1 VFIEAAWLLARLQPR
16 WRQLAQR
23 LLGRGKPSTVA
34 VAAVANRFVRWLYH
48 EGVRQQ
54 AAA

>member
-1 VFIEAAWLLARLQPR
+1 MEQLQPH
-16 WRQLAQR
+16 WRELAQR
-23 LLGRGKPSTVA
+23 LKARGKPSSVA

-48 EGVRQQ
+48 EGMHQQ

>member
-1 VFIEAAWLLARLQPR
+1 MFVRLQPR

-23 LLGRGKPSTVA
+23 LKERGKPSTVA
-34 VAAVANRFVRWLYH
+34 IAAVANRFVRWLYH